1 MVYKFF
7 DKMSR
12 NINAYAVVDKI
23 SVSAIKSNNIS
34 SQQLAGELHKLIIRK
49 FKKCKL
55 HSSLKDNKLD
65 AGFESLN
72 FAEFYN

>member
-1 MVYKFF
+1 MVYKFL

-34 SQQLAGELHKLIIRK
+34 SQQLAGE
-49 FKKCKL
+49 
-55 HSSLKDNKLD
+55 
-65 AGFESLN
+65 
-72 FAEFYN
+72 